1 MIPKLIHI
9 IWWQGIDKIPNKFKY
24 NINSWKNKNPNYT
37 VKLWDEKNIGKEFS
51 NFHMNKIRSY
61 KKMIQK
67 IDYSKYVIMYNYGG
81 CYVDIDMICNDSLDI
96 YLDQNK
102 INVSLFYFT
111 KIKIY
116 PIINNGFIA
125 CKKNNENILKILN
138 ECNKYADNDYL
149 IHELTVMK
157 TTGPLLFNEILINSD
172 DINILNSDIIYES
185 NIQEYGLNNNK
196 GKLACHLHEFSWINQ
211 NLLFFIKLYVI
222 FNQNIDNIVIFII
235 ICLFIY
241 FIPK

>member
-1 MIPKLIHI
+1 MIPKIIHF
-9 IWWQGIDKIPNKFKY
+9 IWWQGINIIPDKFKY
-24 NINSWKNKNPNYT
+24 NINSWKIKNPDY
-37 VKLWDEKNIGKEFS
+37 KIMLWDEKRILKEF
-51 NFHMNKIRSY
+51 NKSHINTINLY

-67 IDYSKYVIMYNYGG
+67 IDYSKYVIIYNYGG
-81 CYVDIDMICNDSLDI
+81 CYVDIDMLCNDNLDQ

-111 KIKIY
+111 KIKVF

-125 CKKNNENILKILN
+125 CNKKNKNILKIIY
-138 ECNKYADNDYL
+138 ECNKYAENNYL
-149 IHELTVMK
+149 INELTVMK
-157 TTGPLLFNEILINSD
+157 TTGPLLFNNNLANSN

-222 FNQNIDNIVIFII
+222 INKNIDNIII
-235 ICLFIY
+235 VLMILLFIY
-241 FIPK
+241 LSK